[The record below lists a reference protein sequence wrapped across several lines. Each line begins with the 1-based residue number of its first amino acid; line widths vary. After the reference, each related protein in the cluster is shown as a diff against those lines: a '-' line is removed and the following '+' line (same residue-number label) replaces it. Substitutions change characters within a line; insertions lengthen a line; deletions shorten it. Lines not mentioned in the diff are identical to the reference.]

1 MRTKQTCLQ
10 VAVEE
15 RVIIKRL
22 RSLLAAKREKV
33 DDASLFE
40 YCYRIASNPLR
51 AYSDSTVQVWTS
63 LSIDGL
69 SIHKNTKELFMT
81 EKIPIAT

>member
-51 AYSDSTVQVWTS
+51 AYSDTKSQYSTGVDLIV
-63 LSIDGL
+63 
-69 SIHKNTKELFMT
+69 N
-81 EKIPIAT
+81 